1 MKSLPEPATTR
12 HEIEIDRRRIAYTA
26 TAGTLPLGGDSE
38 RADAQVFYVA
48 YALDQ
53 TEPATRPVAFVVNGG
68 PGASAAYLHLGA
80 LGPQRVVFEEDGA
93 APRPPARIAPNP
105 DSWLPFADLVFI
117 DPVQTGFSRAAADE
131 QDEKDRQRFLGT
143 EADLDALAGFIR
155 LWLSRNERWSS
166 PKFLVGESYGG
177 FRVAALADRLAEVQG
192 IQVNGAV
199 LISPVLEFSLHEG
212 DAYTLL
218 PWVLRVP
225 SFAAVARRHG
235 KSGLAAPGSEDLVA
249 LDEVETFSLA
259 ELLRGLA
266 QGAALSAPAADALYL
281 RLADLVGLAPDLVR
295 RHGGRIPRGV
305 FAKELLR
312 ADRRL
317 VSVYDGS
324 VSAIDPEPS
333 GSSARDPRLTSL
345 TATFAAAINGYLRR
359 DLGYEADH
367 PYRVLN
373 PGVSRRW
380 AWRGDGERDQGYI
393 GAADDLKDVLSREPA
408 FRS

>member
-1 MKSLPEPATTR
+1 
-12 HEIEIDRRRIAYTA
+12 
-26 TAGTLPLGGDSE
+26 
-38 RADAQVFYVA
+38 
-48 YALDQ
+48 
-53 TEPATRPVAFVVNGG
+53 
-68 PGASAAYLHLGA
+68 
-80 LGPQRVVFEEDGA
+80 
-93 APRPPARIAPNP
+93 
-105 DSWLPFADLVFI
+105 
-117 DPVQTGFSRAAADE
+117 
-131 QDEKDRQRFLGT
+131 
-143 EADLDALAGFIR
+143 
-155 LWLSRNERWSS
+155 
-166 PKFLVGESYGG
+166 
-177 FRVAALADRLAEVQG
+177 
-192 IQVNGAV
+192 
-199 LISPVLEFSLHEG
+199 LE
-212 DAYTLL
+212 
-218 PWVLRVP
+218 
-225 SFAAVARRHG
+225 
-235 KSGLAAPGSEDLVA
+235 VA

-259 ELLRGLA
+259 ELLPGLA

-312 ADRRL
+312 AERRL

-345 TATFAAAINGYLRR
+345 TATFAAAINDYLRR

-393 GAADDLKDVLSREPA
+393 GAADDLNDVLSREPA
-408 FRS
+408 FRVLIAHGAYDLVTPYFTSVYVVRQMRLAPELQGAIRVELYEGGHMFYTHALSRARLASDARLLFEAAGAEGGRADAGPVGDAPAPALP